1 MGNDFRQ
8 YGITQSHP
16 EGVALSRSFL
26 AGVFLWMF
34 LALGITALTA
44 FYFVSTPS
52 LLAYLVRPA
61 GLTPLGWI
69 VMLSP
74 IGFVLIMAF
83 GFQRLSATV
92 LTLLF
97 FIYAVIMGLSFGF
110 IFLMYTPASIFK
122 TFMVTAVMF
131 GIMAVAGY
139 ITKID
144 LSRFGSI
151 MFMGLIGIIIASV
164 VNFFLK
170 SATFDYIISFIGV
183 VVFTGLT
190 AWDVQKLKR
199 IGSGVDAGTAQVR
212 KLTVMGALMLYL
224 DFINLFLF
232 LLRFM
237 GNRR

>member
-1 MGNDFRQ
+1 MANDLRQ
-8 YGITQSHP
+8 YNVTQSRP
-16 EGVALSRSFL
+16 EGVVLSRTFL
-26 AGVFLWMF
+26 PGVFLWMF
-34 LALGITALTA
+34 LAMGITAFTA
-44 FYFVSTPS
+44 FYFAGTPS
-52 LLAYLVRPA
+52 LMAYLIKPT
-61 GLTPLGWI
+61 GLTALGWI

-74 IGFVLIMAF
+74 IGFVLLMSF
-83 GFQRLSATV
+83 GYQRLSAST

-97 FIYAVIMGLSFGF
+97 ALFAIIMGMSFGF
-110 IFLMYTPASIFK
+110 IFLMYTAASIFK
-122 TFMVTAVMF
+122 TFMVTSVMF

-139 ITKID
+139 TTKID

-164 VNFFLK
+164 INLFLK
-170 SATFDYIISFIGV
+170 SSTFDFIISFIGV
-183 VVFTGLT
+183 LVFTGLT

-199 IGSGVDAGTAQVR
+199 LGNGIDSGSESLR
-212 KLTVMGALMLYL
+212 KLTIMGALTLYL